1 MLVTIEII
9 YFFFNNY
16 TIGKKREWRSE
27 KEEKKKKKK
36 RKLILQVYRTE
47 HIFPRIFVRDLY
59 LKIILL
65 SVFFLQINEYMG
77 VLHFLKIKLNRF

>member
-1 MLVTIEII
+1 MNGEV
-9 YFFFNNY
+9 
-16 TIGKKREWRSE
+16 KK
-27 KEEKKKKKK
+27 KKKKKKKK

-77 VLHFLKIKLNRF
+77 GTAFFENKIK